1 MTESIDA
8 PKDAAV
14 PGIDFGSLL
23 GNPASNPQP
32 ASPLENQLAQV
43 TPQDAAASRPSE
55 AQFSFRTLLT
65 EQQLADLRKSAPAVA
80 EQMAAD
86 YNTIIKFGAPVL
98 ERLTATSSQLLNAQ
112 KDIKIP
118 QAEAI
123 VNDLLR
129 EIDGFAKKYR
139 NVRLENGV
147 KKVVNFLRGIKYT
160 LTTLARESRPIAD
173 KIDMAEVK
181 LKEMEIKLAD
191 NVTRGQTLHKN
202 TLTTLQEVA
211 AVLAALEEITDC
223 VKREFAD
230 VDALL
235 NGVDAPDPAGAVEKV
250 DYKGR
255 QVTVNELQEI
265 HSNLAGA
272 VGELEKTWF
281 DWRQQFFLG
290 YAQAPSIRNLILV
303 SATMQRRCQVFR
315 TMGLPSARSSLAM
328 WQQAALAQEGA
339 AMGEAVQK
347 GTNNLIQGA
356 FKNSADAVEQ
366 VANASQMPIIN
377 EETVFVVIDSIKR
390 QCEGLVAADKW
401 GRELRARNIKALEAG
416 EHQIE
421 ADFTESRRK
430 LVENAIAAT
439 AESSLTQAPMPESD
453 ALKQLGV
460 KE

>member
-235 NGVDAPDPAGAVEKV
+235 KGVDAPGPAGAVEKV

-366 VANASQMPIIN
+366 VAKASQMPIIN

>member
-1 MTESIDA
+1 MTEPIHA

-32 ASPLENQLAQV
+32 ASPLEKQLAQV

-80 EQMAAD
+80 KQMAAD
-86 YNTIIKFGAPVL
+86 YNAIIKFGAPVL

-118 QAEAI
+118 EAEAI

-147 KKVVNFLRGIKYT
+147 KKVVNFLRGIKYS

-181 LKEMEIKLAD
+181 LKGMEIKLAD

-202 TLTTLQEVA
+202 TLTTLQEVV
-211 AVLAALEEITDC
+211 AVLAALEEITDW

-235 NGVDAPDPAGAVEKV
+235 KGVDAPGPAGAVETV

-347 GTNNLIQGA
+347 GTNDLIQGA
-356 FKNSADAVEQ
+356 FKNSADAVAQ
-366 VANASQMPIIN
+366 VAKVSQTPIIN

-439 AESSLTQAPMPESD
+439 TESSLTQAPMPESD
-453 ALKQLGV
+453 VLKQLGV

>member
-1 MTESIDA
+1 MTESLDA

-235 NGVDAPDPAGAVEKV
+235 KGVDAPGPAGAVEKI